1 MSADILII
9 DDEADIR
16 MLIQGIL
23 EDEGFSTRQAGNAQQ
38 AYEAVA
44 ARVPSLVV
52 LDIWLQNSEHDGMN
66 ILTKLKADH
75 PHLPVIMISGHGT
88 IETAVNAIKLG
99 AYDFIEKPFKS
110 DRLLLMIDRALENA
124 ELKKENEALRRK
136 TSTPTD
142 LTGASSVVSQ
152 LRHVLERVGPTNSRV
167 LITGEPGTGKELAA
181 RLIHRLSERN
191 TGPFM
196 ALNCATLLPERLE
209 IELFGSI
216 DGIHGEP
223 GKVGVLEQANGGTL
237 LLDEVADMPLET
249 QGKIVRALQDQ
260 KVTRV
265 GGKDPVHVDV
275 RILASTNRDLNR
287 AMEEGS
293 FRQDLYY
300 RLNVVPVQ
308 MPPLRDRVADIPDLA
323 AAFMDQY
330 ADANSLP
337 RRVLSEA
344 AVMTLQAYHWPGN
357 IRQLRNVMEW
367 VMIMSG
373 AGADEAVR
381 PDHLPPEITGAD
393 MGGDGERAA
402 LSRELVLMPLRDARE
417 QFEKDYLEA
426 QVERFHGNISKTA
439 QFIGMERSALHR
451 KLKLLGIST
460 SEKHNDGDA
469 VDGVPEG
476 DEASAHASGQKKT
489 A

>member
-23 EDEGFSTRQAGNAQQ
+23 EDEGFSTRQAGNAEQ

-44 ARVPSLVV
+44 ARVPSLVI
-52 LDIWLQNSEHDGMN
+52 LDIWLQNSDHDGMN
-66 ILTKLKADH
+66 ILQRLKADH

-88 IETAVNAIKLG
+88 IETAVSAIKLG

-110 DRLLLMIDRALENA
+110 DRLLVMIDRALEA
-124 ELKKENEALRRK
+124 AQLKIENEALRRK
-136 TSTPTD
+136 VSTPAD
-142 LTGASSVVSQ
+142 LTGTSTAVAQ

-181 RLIHRLSERN
+181 RMIHRLSDRAN
-191 TGPFM
+191 SPFM
-196 ALNCATLLPERLE
+196 SLNCATLLPERLE

-216 DGIHGEP
+216 DGVQGEP

-237 LLDEVADMPLET
+237 LLDEVSDMPLET

-265 GGKDPVHVDV
+265 GGKDPVQVDV

-287 AMEEGS
+287 AMEEGH

-300 RLNVVPVQ
+300 RLNVVPLN
-308 MPPLRDRVADIPDLA
+308 MPPLRDRVTDIPDLA
-323 AAFMDQY
+323 QTFMDQY
-330 ADANSLP
+330 ADANTLP
-337 RRVLSEA
+337 RRTLSDA
-344 AVMTLQAYHWPGN
+344 AIMTLQAHRWPGN
-357 IRQLRNVMEW
+357 IRQLRNAMEW
-367 VMIMSG
+367 VMIMSA
-373 AGADEAVR
+373 AGADEPVR
-381 PDHLPPEITGAD
+381 PDHLPPEISGHGQDNSEARPT
-393 MGGDGERAA
+393 
-402 LSRELVLMPLRDARE
+402 LSREMVLMPLREARE
-417 QFEKDYLEA
+417 QFEKEYLEA
-426 QVERFHGNISKTA
+426 QVERFNGNISKTA

-451 KLKLLGIST
+451 KLKLLCIST
-460 SEKHNDGDA
+460 SDKPD
-469 VDGVPEG
+469 EG
-476 DEASAHASGQKKT
+476 DEVQGQKKT

>member
-23 EDEGFSTRQAGNAQQ
+23 EDEGFATRQAGNAEQ
-38 AYEAVA
+38 AYAAVG
-44 ARVPSLVV
+44 ARVPSLVI

-66 ILTKLKADH
+66 ILSRLKADH

-110 DRLLLMIDRALENA
+110 DRLLVMIDRALENA
-124 ELKKENEALRRK
+124 QLKIENEALRRK
-136 TSTPTD
+136 TATPTD
-142 LTGASSVVSQ
+142 LTGSSPVVGQ

-181 RLIHRLSERN
+181 RMIHRLSDRAA
-191 TGPFM
+191 GPFM

-209 IELFGSI
+209 IELFGSV
-216 DGIHGEP
+216 DGVHGEP
-223 GKVGVLEQANGGTL
+223 GKIGVLEQANGGTL

-249 QGKIVRALQDQ
+249 QGKIVRALQDH

-287 AMEEGS
+287 AMEDGN

-308 MPPLRDRVADIPDLA
+308 MPPLRERMADIPDLA
-323 AAFMDQY
+323 VVFMNQY

-337 RRVLSEA
+337 RRVLADA
-344 AVMTLQAYHWPGN
+344 AIMTLQAYHWPGN

-367 VMIMSG
+367 VMIMTG
-373 AGADEAVR
+373 TNADEPIR
-381 PDHLPPEITGAD
+381 PDHLPPEICGAD
-393 MGGDGERAA
+393 STDHDGRMA
-402 LSRELVLMPLRDARE
+402 LSRDMVLMPLRDARE

-451 KLKLLGIST
+451 KLKLLVI
-460 SEKHNDGDA
+460 
-469 VDGVPEG
+469 
-476 DEASAHASGQKKT
+476 
-489 A
+489 